1 MGIRS
6 SKSKNLYKGLDV
18 FKSGDL
24 NKTVSEELPLLASGG
39 SVITSGNERFHVFLQ
54 PGEFKVGVGFGKTVD
69 ILIVAGGGGGG
80 SPYYAGG
87 GGGGG
92 VVFGP
97 AISLETGSYSI
108 LVGSGGYA
116 DNRSPSTTYTPGGS
130 GGNSGFGT
138 VFANGGGGG
147 GSYSGVQYQEGG
159 IGGSA
164 GGPSYYVITSQI
176 KKASKIP
183 ASYIHYGNDS
193 AVGQGGGG
201 AGGGGAGTAGGVPS
215 PSPTGNRKGG
225 DGRAFPQ
232 FPAPIIAPAIPSP
245 VRVGWAN
252 TVGSLGY
259 YAGGGGA
266 AAYPTGA
273 GGAGG
278 LGGGGNGSP
287 HPSTIPATAGFNYTG
302 GGGGGST
309 DPAQGAA
316 FGGSGIVIIKY
327 IV

>member
-24 NKTVSEELPLLASGG
+24 NKTVTDELPVLASGG
-39 SVITSGNERFHVFLQ
+39 TVVTSGNERFHVFLQ
-54 PGEFKVGVGFGKTVD
+54 PGEFKVGVGFAKTVD

-87 GGGGG
+87 GGAGG

-97 AISLETGSYSI
+97 AITLGIGTYPI
-108 LVGSGGYA
+108 LVGAGGYA
-116 DNRSPSTTYTPGGS
+116 DNQAPTITYTPGGS

-164 GGPSYYVITSQI
+164 GGPSYYVTNSQV
-176 KKASKIP
+176 KRASRIP
-183 ASYIHYGNDS
+183 AAYTHYGNNS
-193 AVGQGGGG
+193 GTGQDGGG
-201 AGGGGAGTAGGVPS
+201 AGGGGSGNVGGPS
-215 PSPTGNRKGG
+215 PNRKGG

-232 FPAPIIAPAIPSP
+232 FPAPVISPAIPSP

-259 YAGGGGA
+259 YGGGGGA
-266 AAYPTGA
+266 AAYPTGN
-273 GGAGG
+273 
-278 LGGGGNGSP
+278 GGGGGIGGGGVGSP
-287 HPSTIPATAGFNYTG
+287 YPSSIPATPGIDYTG
-302 GGGGGST
+302 GGGGGSS
-309 DPAQGAA
+309 DPSNAA
-316 FGGSGIVIIKY
+316 GFGGSGIVIIKY
-327 IV
+327 LV